1 MKFIGQNIQDFISRF
16 RNDVFLES
24 ISTGTIASGGNL
36 GLDSN
41 NKIVK
46 ATVGAS
52 NLTLDNFTAA
62 TITTSSESFADND
75 TTLMTSASI
84 NDRILSFGYG
94 TGSVTTVRFTTDDS
108 NIASANG
115 DSADFT
121 LVGGVGIDTS
131 SVNAGDA
138 ITIRTSGSGT
148 FTDLIIDGDRSVT
161 EGADGAML
169 HVDASTITNSSTSAS
184 GTASQYN
191 HVLIESPTLAATNA
205 SVTTT
210 TASTLRVLRPQTGTN
225 QTITNANA
233 ISTNGNISTAGLKN
247 SANYSQTGGD
257 ITLYDATNDGNP
269 SISLGSSDNERFK
282 ISAVYES
289 GAQGLDVVQFESFTA
304 GTSTND
310 ARYSFKVD
318 ESFLLLIKDAG
329 LQIKA
334 SGSLEIGNGNA
345 ILSDSSGTTTLSNID
360 ALDATTE
367 STIETAIDTLSNLTT
382 VGTIGTGVWEG
393 TAIATTSQKHL
404 MHYEFKGFG
413 TGDGSNFEMNVTL
426 EDNQA
431 PFEHATNIG
440 SDGLTAI
447 TLQNQIR
454 SGGQVMPRACTLK
467 RWTGWS
473 TCAGSAST
481 KIRLL
486 KLTPVRNNNSN
497 RSMVL
502 LHEFSYTALGNTKA
516 ESFDITSFT
525 ESSVSAGDILL
536 TGILAASGKTMYFTS
551 TLEVEF

>member
-46 ATVGAS
+46 AAVADGDITGVTAGTGLSGGGTTGTVTLNVSG
-52 NLTLDNFTAA
+52 LTISEFVDDSL
-62 TITTSSESFADND
+62 TTSAETFVDND
-75 TTLMTSASI
+75 TTLMTSAAI
-84 NDRILSFGYG
+84 NDRIESFGYTTN
-94 TGSVTTVRFTTDDS
+94 TGDITGVTITGDDGETATDTS
-108 NIASANG
+108 G
-115 DSADFT
+115 SADFT
-121 LVGGVGIDTS
+121 IAGGT
-131 SVNAGDA
+131 AM
-138 ITIRTSGSGT
+138 RTTVSGT
-148 FTDLIIDGDRSVT
+148 TV
-161 EGADGAML
+161 
-169 HVDASTITNSSTSAS
+169 
-184 GTASQYN
+184 
-191 HVLIESPTLAATNA
+191 
-205 SVTTT
+205 
-210 TASTLRVLRPQTGTN
+210 
-225 QTITNANA
+225 
-233 ISTNGNISTAGLKN
+233 TAGLVL
-247 SANYSQTGGD
+247 GD
-257 ITLYDATNDGNP
+257 ITSLTSLTTIGVAGSTTNIAAGDLTMYNAVNDGNP
-269 SISLGSSDNERFK
+269 TISLGSSATERLK
-282 ISAVYES
+282 IEAVYES
-289 GAQGLDVVQFESFTA
+289 GAQGLDVVKFVTHTA
-304 GTSTND
+304 GGSAND
-310 ARYSFKVD
+310 ARFAFNVD
-318 ESFLLLIKDAG
+318 ETFIFNILDNG
-329 LQIKA
+329 VRIKA
-334 SGSLEIGNGNA
+334 SGELEMGSGNT

-360 ALDATTE
+360 ALDATTTA
-367 STIETAIDTLSNLTT
+367 TIQAAQ
-382 VGTIGTGVWEG
+382 V
-393 TAIATTSQKHL
+393 
-404 MHYEFKGFG
+404 MHYEFKGYG

-447 TLQNQIR
+447 TVQNQIR
-454 SGGQVMPRACTLK
+454 SGGQVIPRACTLK

-473 TCAGSAST
+473 TCSGSAAT

-486 KLTPVRNNNSN
+486 KLTPVRNDNSD